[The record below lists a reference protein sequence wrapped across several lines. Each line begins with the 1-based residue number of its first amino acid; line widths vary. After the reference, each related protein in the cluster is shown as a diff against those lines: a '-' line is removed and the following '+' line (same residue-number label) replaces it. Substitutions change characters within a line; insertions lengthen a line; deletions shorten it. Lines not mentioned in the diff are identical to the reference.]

1 MENEMK
7 IFSGNSNPA
16 LAAEIA
22 ESLNVS
28 LGRAEVGHFP
38 EGECKVKISDN
49 IRGADVFIL
58 QSTCPPV
65 NDNLVE
71 LLVMIDAARR
81 ASARRIT
88 AVIPYFGY
96 ARQDRKDQP
105 RVPITAKLVANLITK
120 AGADRVLTMDLHAQQ
135 IQGFFDIPLDHLMA
149 LPVLVEHFKAMHI
162 PDLAICT
169 ADVGGIKGAW
179 KFAERLNAPLA
190 IVDKKRSGDTQVQA
204 LALIGEVKGK
214 NIIIPDDMIATGG
227 TLVSAAIF
235 LRQNGAKDL
244 YACGTHGV
252 LSGGAVERIKTAG
265 FKQVV
270 MTNTIPLGADK
281 QQPNYRQLSIA
292 RLFGEAILRIHK
304 ETSVSSLFET

>member
-1 MENEMK
+1 MSNEMK
-7 IFSGNSNPA
+7 VFAGNSNPA
-16 LAAEIA
+16 LVAEICQT
-22 ESLNVS
+22 LNVA
-28 LGRAEVGHFP
+28 LGRADVGHFP
-38 EGECKVKISDN
+38 EGECKVKIN
-49 IRGADVFIL
+49 ENVRGADVFIL

-105 RVPITAKLVANLITK
+105 RVPITAKLVANLIAE

-135 IQGFFDIPLDHLMA
+135 IQGFFDIPVDHLVA
-149 LPVLVEHFKAMHI
+149 IPVLAEYFKKMEV
-162 PDLAICT
+162 PNLSICT

-190 IVDKKRSGDTQVQA
+190 IVDKKRSGDDKVEA

-227 TLVSAAIF
+227 TLAQAAKF
-235 LRQNGAKDL
+235 LHEHGAKDL
-244 YACGTHGV
+244 YACCTHGL
-252 LSGGAVERIKTAG
+252 LSGNAVEKLKAAG
-265 FKQVV
+265 FKEVV
-270 MTNTIPLGADK
+270 MTNTVPLQDGKLQD
-281 QQPNYRQLSIA
+281 NYKQLSIA
-292 RLFGEAILRIHK
+292 KIFGEAILRIHK
-304 ETSVSSLFET
+304 ETSVSSLFE